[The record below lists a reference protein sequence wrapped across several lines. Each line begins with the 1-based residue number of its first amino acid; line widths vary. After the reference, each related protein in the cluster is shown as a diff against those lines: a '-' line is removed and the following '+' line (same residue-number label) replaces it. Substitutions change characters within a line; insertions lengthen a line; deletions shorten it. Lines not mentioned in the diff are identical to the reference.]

1 MERPLETTELPFP
14 IIEASILMTIVAFFA
29 LIVNLYLLNCSRY
42 LRKPISVNLRLCVSL
57 TASNAFCGF
66 FYMASN
72 IINVLVPA
80 ALQSDGLI
88 SNCFAMLI
96 EILKIATFF
105 ASVFTLLSL
114 ALNHYIGI
122 VFPLKRHGG
131 ITPRTVRTVIFLAH
145 LLPIAFYLI
154 LFTVVPGGFRAEKAF
169 AFFSKNGCQGNIFR
183 IFGVR
188 VIIALP
194 FILFVFMISFLYLH
208 IVVHM
213 YRKSSNDPILHNS
226 KSLKKPATN
235 RRLLITILLLVGSAV
250 IGWLPTLLQFI
261 LVCRE
266 CIFQLPLK
274 QTFYIGVISQL
285 VNVLKLLFDAFV
297 YTQRLIEIRF
307 PRDGR
312 GIGNVVKDA
321 NEITISSVDI
331 EVDEPEPFCCLQS
344 AINPTKGIIGKHYN
358 VSTGP
363 IKILDSKTFLIS
375 SFSFEGTRAPDGW
388 VYAGTGEVNQHTG
401 YKLQV
406 LGRDEEKHCALHE
419 HYDGTTDIVARL
431 PGQLTV
437 YDVEYLA
444 IFCYQYDVDFGHVDL
459 EQLKTDKIPVPA
471 YIPPLSNEPLK
482 IAAKCD

>member
-1 MERPLETTELPFP
+1 MDITKKDANLSSVAQNGKLHWEKYSVNDRSKMERPLETTELPFP

-88 SNCFAMLI
+88 SNCFAILI

-131 ITPRTVRTVIFLAH
+131 ITPRTVRTVILLAH
-145 LLPIAFYLI
+145 LLPIMFFLL
-154 LFTVVPGGFRAEKAF
+154 LFTIVPGGFRAEKAF
-169 AFFSKNGCQGNIFR
+169 AFFSKNGCQGNIFQ

-188 VIIALP
+188 VSIALP
-194 FILFVFMISFLYLH
+194 FIIFVLIISALYLH
-208 IVVHM
+208 ILVFM
-213 YRKSSNDPILHNS
+213 YRKSNDPILHNS

-250 IGWLPTLLQFI
+250 IGWLPTLMQFI
-261 LVCRE
+261 LVCRG

-297 YTQRLIEIRF
+297 YTQRLIEIRYAMWIF
-307 PRDGR
+307 HRSILQKLGFR
-312 GIGNVVKDA
+312 GTDVELEMSSKMPKKFARYAKSGGYTQSNATTRRHVKKHIPA
-321 NEITISSVDI
+321 ENSESLGTLTSVNNYHSVD
-331 EVDEPEPFCCLQS
+331 
-344 AINPTKGIIGKHYN
+344 
-358 VSTGP
+358 
-363 IKILDSKTFLIS
+363 
-375 SFSFEGTRAPDGW
+375 
-388 VYAGTGEVNQHTG
+388 VNQSPTT
-401 YKLQV
+401 
-406 LGRDEEKHCALHE
+406 ALL
-419 HYDGTTDIVARL
+419 DD
-431 PGQLTV
+431 
-437 YDVEYLA
+437 
-444 IFCYQYDVDFGHVDL
+444 
-459 EQLKTDKIPVPA
+459 
-471 YIPPLSNEPLK
+471 
-482 IAAKCD
+482 AKE

>member
-1 MERPLETTELPFP
+1 
-14 IIEASILMTIVAFFA
+14 
-29 LIVNLYLLNCSRY
+29 
-42 LRKPISVNLRLCVSL
+42 
-57 TASNAFCGF
+57 
-66 FYMASN
+66 MASN

-285 VNVLKLLFDAFV
+285 
-297 YTQRLIEIRF
+297 
-307 PRDGR
+307 
-312 GIGNVVKDA
+312 
-321 NEITISSVDI
+321 ITISSVDI